1 MQIKTTIRNHLIP
14 MRMTIIKNSI
24 NKCWKGNKEKGNPCI
39 LLVGIQISAV
49 TRENSMELPHKTKSR
64 ITI

>member
-1 MQIKTTIRNHLIP
+1 MQSQTTIRHHLTP
-14 MRMTIIKNSI
+14 MRMTIIKNYI
-24 NKCWKGNKEKGNPCI
+24 NKCWKGYKEKGNPCTQFME
-39 LLVGIQISAV
+39 IQISAV